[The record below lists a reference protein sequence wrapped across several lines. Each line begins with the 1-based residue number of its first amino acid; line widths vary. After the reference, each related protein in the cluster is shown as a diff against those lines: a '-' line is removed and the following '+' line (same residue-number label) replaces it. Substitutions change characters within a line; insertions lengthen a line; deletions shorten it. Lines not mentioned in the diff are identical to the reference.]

1 MMNLKAFSFSFLLL
15 LFFNASMVETH
26 GFRSRKLYDSNM
38 LTEKENWFDQNLD
51 HFSPTDHST
60 FKQRYFEYLGYYKPP
75 EGPIFLLVGGESE
88 QIGIGK
94 SFYTELAEKFGAAI
108 VSIEHRYYG
117 KSTPYKELTTENL
130 KYLSSKQAIFDLAV
144 FRQYYQELLNAKYNV
159 SETENRWFVI
169 GGSYS
174 GGLAA
179 YFRLKFPHLTCGAY
193 ASSAALIAIYNFTE
207 YDQQIGTT
215 AGPECKTVLQEIT
228 HLVDEQLNSDRQS
241 IKELFGASKIDNDD
255 DFRFLVADAAA
266 LSLQYGFHDFVCD
279 LLVNAKKNGSN
290 ILEAYADYVK
300 NVANQGIFG
309 VTLEYYDRLYLK
321 DPTSGNSAYRLW
333 WFYICSEMGYFLVA
347 PQNDSIRST
356 KLDERYNLDFCKD
369 IFGEGV
375 YPDSDMANTYYGGRK
390 FAGSRVI
397 FTNGSQDP
405 CRHISKQTSSK
416 DLPSYMVE
424 CNGCAHGIDVL
435 GCPYAP
441 EDTKGDVCRQAV
453 SEVRQKIAQDID
465 MWLSDC

>member
-1 MMNLKAFSFSFLLL
+1 
-15 LFFNASMVETH
+15 
-26 GFRSRKLYDSNM
+26 
-38 LTEKENWFDQNLD
+38 
-51 HFSPTDHST
+51 
-60 FKQRYFEYLGYYKPP
+60 
-75 EGPIFLLVGGESE
+75 
-88 QIGIGK
+88 
-94 SFYTELAEKFGAAI
+94 
-108 VSIEHRYYG
+108 
-117 KSTPYKELTTENL
+117 
-130 KYLSSKQAIFDLAV
+130 
-144 FRQYYQELLNAKYNV
+144 
-159 SETENRWFVI
+159 
-169 GGSYS
+169 
-174 GGLAA
+174 
-179 YFRLKFPHLTCGAY
+179 
-193 ASSAALIAIYNFTE
+193 
-207 YDQQIGTT
+207 
-215 AGPECKTVLQEIT
+215 
-228 HLVDEQLNSDRQS
+228 
-241 IKELFGASKIDNDD
+241 
-255 DFRFLVADAAA
+255 
-266 LSLQYGFHDFVCD
+266 
-279 LLVNAKKNGSN
+279 
-290 ILEAYADYVK
+290 
-300 NVANQGIFG
+300 
-309 VTLEYYDRLYLK
+309 
-321 DPTSGNSAYRLW
+321 
-333 WFYICSEMGYFLVA
+333 MGYFLVA